1 VLASGAAAAAMPSF
15 ATSTWNIAAI
25 NNNPFEYYASSSAAR
40 DARAASEGEDGDAS
54 YSNFMRGVERALRDD
69 TDERADMLDD
79 VLRADML
86 DVLVDKLN
94 RAGLCDVR
102 AERCR
107 EYYVSYARGR
117 STRAYLRDVDVGAK
131 RLCSM
136 PDRVTNTVNVEMRG
150 DDSSGIVNRR
160 TVYRPTVINCY
171 DGRFADEGAWW
182 DAWVAYMF
190 DTRVVVG
197 GRERAMVEMLT
208 PIKKA
213 KYPAVSEEEEELGVG
228 LQVFFL
234 AAFDA
239 ALVRVATLA
248 AGSFDVWQNIRA
260 ELYENLVKHKT
271 SRTLDV
277 VATSLLRDVHDG
289 DATRVCFL
297 QEVGSAFADALR
309 AREDISAAYDVCCP
323 CDMDPKR
330 DQNSIVLMSK
340 SFTNGNATPREVT
353 SDVLRLMG
361 ERSASLSKGDFCAFV
376 ATDASDGKNYVFAS
390 FHGDTDGLQ
399 TKHITSAVDAFCA
412 DASNAVDVCVFG
424 MDANTHSFHKDG
436 KKQGVVDFID
446 YLRASTSFEACWTLA
461 NIDVESAHTTFSAR
475 TFLQAQLNKAVPLA
489 DAETHILTDRH
500 PKDHILIRTS
510 TPIAVR
516 ALERI
521 NSVDFT
527 SFTTSYDAG
536 SMFPNARFP
545 SDHAAVVFAF
555 DLN

>member
-1 VLASGAAAAAMPSF
+1 MRSF

-25 NNNPFEYYASSSAAR
+25 NNNPFEYYASSSM
-40 DARAASEGEDGDAS
+40 SSDAS
-54 YSNFMRGVERALRDD
+54 AVSSADDEDAALYSKFMRGVERALRDH
-69 TDERADMLDD
+69 TDESAPMLDD
-79 VLRADML
+79 VLSADML
-86 DVLVDKLN
+86 DVLVEKLN
-94 RAGLCDVR
+94 RANVGDVQ

-107 EYYVSYARGR
+107 EYYAGYARGR

-136 PDRVTNTVNVEMRG
+136 PDRVTNTVNVEMSV
-150 DDSSGIVNRR
+150 DDGSGVVNRR
-160 TVYRPTVINCY
+160 TVCRPTVINCY

-197 GRERAMVEMLT
+197 GRERAMVEMLM

-213 KYPAVSEEEEELGVG
+213 KYPAVSEEEEALGVG
-228 LQVFFL
+228 LQIFFL

-248 AGSFDVWQNIRA
+248 AGSFEVWQNIRA
-260 ELYENLVKHKT
+260 ELYENLVKYKT

-277 VATSLLRDVHDG
+277 VATCLLRNTHDS
-289 DATRVCFL
+289 DAMRVCFL

-323 CDMDPKR
+323 SDMDPKR
-330 DQNSIVLMSK
+330 DQNSIVLISK

-361 ERSASLSKGDFCAFV
+361 DGAASISKGDFCAFV
-376 ATDASDGKNYVFAS
+376 ATDGTCGDNYVFAS

-399 TKHITSAVDAFCA
+399 TKRITSAMDAYCA
-412 DASNAVDVCVFG
+412 DADNAVDACVFG

-446 YLRASTSFEACWTLA
+446 YLKASTSFQSCWTLA
-461 NIDVESAHTTFSAR
+461 NFDVERAHTTFSAR

>member
-1 VLASGAAAAAMPSF
+1 MLASGAATAAMPSF

-25 NNNPFEYYASSSAAR
+25 NNNPFEYYASSSAAL
-40 DARAASEGEDGDAS
+40 DARAASEGEAGDAS

-69 TDERADMLDD
+69 TDKRAPLLDD

-86 DVLVDKLN
+86 DVRVDKLN

-107 EYYVSYARGR
+107 EDYVSYARGR

-136 PDRVTNTVNVEMRG
+136 PDRVTNTVNVEMHG

-160 TVYRPTVINCY
+160 TVCRPTVINCY

-297 QEVGSAFADALR
+297 QEVGSAFADAL
-309 AREDISAAYDVCCP
+309 
-323 CDMDPKR
+323 
-330 DQNSIVLMSK
+330 
-340 SFTNGNATPREVT
+340 
-353 SDVLRLMG
+353 
-361 ERSASLSKGDFCAFV
+361 
-376 ATDASDGKNYVFAS
+376 
-390 FHGDTDGLQ
+390 
-399 TKHITSAVDAFCA
+399 
-412 DASNAVDVCVFG
+412 
-424 MDANTHSFHKDG
+424 
-436 KKQGVVDFID
+436 
-446 YLRASTSFEACWTLA
+446 
-461 NIDVESAHTTFSAR
+461 
-475 TFLQAQLNKAVPLA
+475 
-489 DAETHILTDRH
+489 
-500 PKDHILIRTS
+500 
-510 TPIAVR
+510 
-516 ALERI
+516 
-521 NSVDFT
+521 
-527 SFTTSYDAG
+527 
-536 SMFPNARFP
+536 
-545 SDHAAVVFAF
+545 
-555 DLN
+555 